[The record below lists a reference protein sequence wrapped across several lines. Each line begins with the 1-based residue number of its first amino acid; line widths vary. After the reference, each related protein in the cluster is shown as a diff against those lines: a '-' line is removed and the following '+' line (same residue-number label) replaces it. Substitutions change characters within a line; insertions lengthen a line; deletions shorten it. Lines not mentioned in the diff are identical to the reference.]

1 MKASRRVTVIAGVL
15 VAGCMLASVALVHHL
30 DQVRTGASLE
40 EVLYIPSPKALKR
53 MSLGYDG
60 LLADVYWTRAVQYFG
75 TKHRVGAKRYDLL
88 APLLEITTYLDPQL
102 VVAYEYGSNFLAP
115 APPNGAGMPRRAID
129 LQEYGIRNNPN
140 EWRLYY
146 ELGFIYYMDLKDY
159 AGATEAFARGT
170 RVPNAHPFLR
180 LLAGQMA
187 EHAGDLQTARMMW
200 TATYQTSTETAIRAN
215 AAAHLRALQVDEDV
229 TRLEALVASY
239 REQTGHFPA
248 SFSELEAAGILRG
261 TPVDPLG
268 HPYKLMPNG
277 RVEVRSPDDFPFI
290 QKGAPPG
297 YVPPEAPKVL
307 PTD

>member
-1 MKASRRVTVIAGVL
+1 MKASRRITVITGVL
-15 VAGCMLASVALVHHL
+15 LVAFMMTSVALVHHL
-30 DQVRTGASLE
+30 DQVRTGATLE
-40 EVLYIPSPKALKR
+40 EILYIPSPKVLKR
-53 MSLGYDG
+53 MSLGYTG
-60 LLADVYWTRAVQYFG
+60 LAADVYWTRAVQYFG
-75 TKHRVGAKRYDLL
+75 NKHHLGARNYDLL

-146 ELGFIYYMDLKDY
+146 QLGFIYYMDLQDY
-159 AGATEAFARGT
+159 KGATEAFVRGT
-170 RVPNAHPFLR
+170 RVPNAHPFLK
-180 LLAGQMA
+180 LMAGRMA

-200 TATYQTSTETAIRAN
+200 TATYQTTTEQAIKYN

-229 TRLEALVASY
+229 TNLEALTASY
-239 REQTGHFPA
+239 KEKTGHFPA
-248 SFSELEAAGILRG
+248 SFAELEAGGILRG
-261 TPVDPLG
+261 VPVDPLG

-277 RVEVRSPDDFPFI
+277 RVEVHSPDDLPFI
-290 QKGAPPG
+290 AKGTPPG
-297 YVPPEAPKVL
+297 YTPPAAPKIL